1 MAKILGEPFDTHVN
15 DQITVRQTRLGQN
28 QKTSDD
34 LVVFNAS
41 TPWIRLSSSVSV
53 GKGRATELVSNIGG
67 GISLEDVVG
76 SNLAKNLVL
85 FAGSSEGAG
94 GTQKGG
100 LTRGGLK
107 GAYGFLTDPKTQG
120 YKPMPGITSIST
132 NYRNNGSLKQA
143 QVNLKC
149 FSKGQFE
156 AIETLYLRL
165 GYTLTLEYGHSIY
178 YDNGTKKQNMSS
190 LEIPNALFLKG
201 AKGANL
207 NVVLNES
214 IVKNKENTGSNY
226 DAIIAKVSNFSW
238 KLNPDL
244 SYDIVLNLISVGDII
259 DSLKMNLGGVGGKNT
274 STLTGETRTGIQNL
288 LNIELAKNTT
298 LLNAFLYELT
308 DRITSDE
315 AQTEVED
322 ITVGFIEEKNKIRSA
337 ALLVPKIVA
346 KFTSIIQEQTK
357 KYITPYDDLIKFLR
371 GKEVIP
377 TTINTYTAK
386 KAGTIRQSGLT
397 TMQAEVGDTVTHY
410 SGEETFTFAVP
421 ENLTAHQEKREA
433 LPPPRLE
440 VNPDLIVR
448 TLSYGLGGIE
458 QLNLTYLNKLGL
470 TFSRDLVNSSK
481 TSTIVSLPDSDRSK
495 QGPYYISR
503 ELTNL
508 RDTLQDVQSYM
519 NALTATIS
527 PEVVSSN
534 NEVTKAAVDTTLE
547 IQFLA
552 KAAQSTE
559 QARKAL
565 GHLYVSGFWQKKEF
579 TQHKD
584 LMISETLILGRS
596 FYTVTVPALGYSN
609 IKFNQL

>member
-53 GKGRATELVSNIGG
+53 GKGRATELVKNIGG

-76 SNLAKNLVL
+76 GNLAKNLVL

-207 NVVLNES
+207 NVLLNES
-214 IVKNKENTGSNY
+214 IVKNKKNTGCNY

-259 DSLKMNLGGVGGKNT
+259 DSLKMNLGGVGSARSS
-274 STLTGETRTGIQNL
+274 STQAVMDVNLQNIL
-288 LNIELAKNTT
+288 QIRLAKDAT
-298 LLNAFLYELT
+298 LLNAFLYDLT
-308 DRITSDE
+308 ERITSNE

-322 ITVGFIEEKNKIRSA
+322 ATVSYIETENLIERANDLIPVIKEKYTAVINEQIR
-337 ALLVPKIVA
+337 
-346 KFTSIIQEQTK
+346 
-357 KYITPYDDLIKFLR
+357 KYITPFQDLRNHLLKYPDVKSAGTYREEYVSPYGTGIVPAETTYTGAWIFNDQGGQTSAAIQAEYEKLVKDLPIGRLRSTLLGETVNAGPSVSVNSLTFLNSLNLR
-371 GKEVIP
+371 YTPTLTTTTINSNTTTSSVMSVIVSTEEGLEKVRNYINNELAPLITKAGTDSQGEVIP
-377 TTINTYTAK
+377 GQEAVNT
-386 KAGTIRQSGLT
+386 
-397 TMQAEVGDTVTHY
+397 VGEIAY
-410 SGEETFTFAVP
+410 
-421 ENLTAHQEKREA
+421 
-433 LPPPRLE
+433 
-440 VNPDLIVR
+440 
-448 TLSYGLGGIE
+448 LSI
-458 QLNLTYLNKLGL
+458 Q
-470 TFSRDLVNSSK
+470 SK
-481 TSTIVSLPDSDRSK
+481 T
-495 QGPYYISR
+495 
-503 ELTNL
+503 
-508 RDTLQDVQSYM
+508 
-519 NALTATIS
+519 
-527 PEVVSSN
+527 
-534 NEVTKAAVDTTLE
+534 
-547 IQFLA
+547 
-552 KAAQSTE
+552 TE
-559 QARKAL
+559 QIEKT
-565 GHLYVSGFWQKKEF
+565 LYTLYISGFWDNFGPQQRF
-579 TQHKD
+579 PHKD
-584 LMISETLILGRS
+584 LQLSEKAISEVTAVSQVNINTFGDRS
-596 FYTVTVPALGYSN
+596 IPALPNPLS
-609 IKFNQL
+609 KTQLTSF